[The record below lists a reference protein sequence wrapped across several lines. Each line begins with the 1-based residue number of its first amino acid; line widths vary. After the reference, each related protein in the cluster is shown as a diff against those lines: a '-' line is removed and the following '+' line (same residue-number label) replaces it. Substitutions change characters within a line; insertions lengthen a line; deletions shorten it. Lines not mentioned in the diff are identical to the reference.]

1 MERLGP
7 VDPSEVLL
15 ACAHTPGFITDID
28 KNVVSTVESAEWQSR
43 SHCGALDGI
52 LHNEDC
58 FL

>member
-15 ACAHTPGFITDID
+15 ASAHTPGFITDID
-28 KNVVSTVESAEWQSR
+28 KDVVSTIESAEWQSR
-43 SHCGALDGI
+43 SDCGALDRV
-52 LHNEDC
+52 LYDKDC